1 MADGTEKLPRGIR
14 NKNPG
19 NIKLGTAWDG
29 LASDQTDPTFCIFNE
44 AVMGIR
50 ALMKILLTYRFTH
63 KRTSVDDI
71 ISRWAP
77 PSENDTSAY
86 IDFVCKEIN
95 VNPMDKLDNSIE
107 HYLPLVKSIIRM
119 ENGKQPYDDELLVEG
134 MYKAWEGYPT
144 GSSASQSIGV
154 QKCTYM
160 RGTKN
165 TVNENIFLFE
175 VIEQDSFIT

>member
-1 MADGTEKLPRGIR
+1 
-14 NKNPG
+14 
-19 NIKLGTAWDG
+19 
-29 LASDQTDPTFCIFNE
+29 
-44 AVMGIR
+44 MGIR

-63 KRTSVDDI
+63 KKITVDEI

-77 PSENDTSAY
+77 PSENDTNAY

-134 MYKAWEGYPT
+134 MYRAWEGYPT
-144 GSSASQSIGV
+144 GSSASQNAGVLEFMYTHGIIDGVKEIGFAIQV
-154 QKCTYM
+154 A
-160 RGTKN
+160 
-165 TVNENIFLFE
+165 
-175 VIEQDSFIT
+175 EQDFSIL